1 MEAIKNLDTL
11 KLVEEG
17 DFVISL
23 RSFQGGIEYSY
34 CRGII
39 SPAYTVLKAHHL
51 TESYFKHLAKSPIF
65 IDLLK
70 STVTGIREGQN
81 IDYNKLRVEF
91 LPIPPIEE
99 QQAIASYLDTA
110 TAKIDEAIAQQQ
122 KMIDLLNERKQI
134 IINNAVTKGLNPN
147 AKMKDSGVEYIG
159 MIPEGWSVRRM
170 ASLGYFSK
178 GGGISRDN
186 LQEEGE
192 PAILYGDIYTK
203 YNYFAKDIEN
213 HIPQKVALE
222 SIEVHKNELLMTG
235 SGETKEDIGKTVVFL
250 GDKAYA
256 GGDVIIFKQNENN
269 STFLSYVLNSSYAK
283 DFRYKESK
291 GEIVVHIYANAVRRL
306 FVALPDITEQGDIV
320 EYLNDKV
327 GIIDSEISVIRKR
340 MWLAE
345 LLKKLPSGGIY
356 TPETYWNRWAQG
368 DNYKLPYDIVLHGRE
383 SISHELIETC
393 KSKKSIF
400 LQALTQDE
408 CIAFAIATLR
418 TKEIDSIYDRT
429 IIVTKKEA
437 YEDLVEHYDNLILIT
452 TLTEGIHYS
461 TRKGHTIVVASTP
474 ADQVKNTIILPII
487 EKQGFID
494 SLVNMGIDEAKAWNL
509 AKDTTRDINV
519 LRRRIE
525 IIDSKPQWADTII
538 DLLPAILVG
547 EWHSNCEGDKQILEK
562 LVGSQYEQF
571 EQKLH
576 SFLLKEGAPLLH
588 ISDIWRIISPYESIE
603 YILHS
608 NCFTTSILEKFQS
621 ICIELI
627 QDDDTE
633 AVGKSKED
641 GFCFHKNNQKYSST
655 IKKGVC
661 QTLCLL
667 SVLSESDSGNISQWV
682 EETIRKMLEGWT
694 LTRFLSAQSLLPL
707 LCEVSPSIYLKFVE
721 NLPIEMIDE
730 IFKPVKKNYSIS
742 NWGINYTE
750 LLWSLEMLAWDE
762 SFLKRVTQLLLKYSK
777 YENKSNYVNRPE
789 NSLDHIYRY
798 YLPQTY
804 VSFENRIAILKS
816 LSSQY
821 RNEVFSLCTSI
832 IKSVEAQV
840 LEPSS
845 HFKWRLFGRLES
857 PKNLYY
863 IALPELKEVVKHMLQ
878 CCDYSSGEI
887 VELIKLSF
895 NANMLDVRDMILE
908 AINEHLA
915 DVNDNQI
922 IADTLREE
930 ITHHKQ
936 CEGAKWAL
944 PEQELAPYQNLLDEI
959 LPKDVL
965 KKNLWLFEDYYAQL
979 PHKRQ
984 SDISKAYE
992 EQENVRCQALQSL
1005 IRDKGL
1011 HGLWDFIQMVKCPE
1025 SMANSIITIF
1035 EDKLNDDICRKYKS
1049 KELNNNFTISYLKTL
1064 YRKDSQKYI
1073 KWAEQKMH
1081 EDNDM
1086 VIALFAP
1093 GYVKE
1098 LADIAENHGDLVKQ
1112 IYWSKILVEFW
1123 NRDDSE
1129 RIVRELIS
1137 VNRYGSAIGIIESN
1151 VKEIQI
1157 PDEEIVGILYNY
1169 FFKGYFNKER
1179 CDMYQITSI
1188 LEVLDKSDNPTVIQT
1203 LILIEFLLYRYLE
1216 HSVDLSTLRLTK
1228 ELSKNP
1234 ELMIQL
1240 VELAYRPDDGIDEQC
1255 EGDAWEN
1262 KKIKTECAIHILRWG
1277 KNIVS
1282 FSNEEGIFDGNKM
1295 KQYIF
1300 ELYRLAKERNRTKV
1314 GGFYKF
1320 IF

>member
-1 MEAIKNLDTL
+1 MKFITSTDLKQWADTKECQQMLPELIRKLIYATVDTDSIDKSRFPSDDAVFLPGLDGIL
-11 KLVEEG
+11 DCKEKIDQVPAG
-17 DFVISL
+17 ISL
-23 RSFQGGIEYSY
+23 WECGATNDVKRKINDDF
-34 CRGII
+34 
-39 SPAYTVLKAHHL
+39 
-51 TESYFKHLAKSPIF
+51 
-65 IDLLK
+65 
-70 STVTGIREGQN
+70 
-81 IDYNKLRVEF
+81 NKR
-91 LPIPPIEE
+91 
-99 QQAIASYLDTA
+99 
-110 TAKIDEAIAQQQ
+110 
-122 KMIDLLNERKQI
+122 
-134 IINNAVTKGLNPN
+134 NA
-147 AKMKDSGVEYIG
+147 D
-159 MIPEGWSVRRM
+159 
-170 ASLGYFSK
+170 SLGYDKSK
-178 GGGISRDN
+178 ASFVFVTPRLWEGAESW
-186 LQEEGE
+186 LQTHGEGWKKVIVYT
-192 PAILYGDIYTK
+192 AI
-203 YNYFAKDIEN
+203 E
-213 HIPQKVALE
+213 LE
-222 SIEVHKNELLMTG
+222 AW
-235 SGETKEDIGKTVVFL
+235 IGQTP
-250 GDKAYA
+250 
-256 GGDVIIFKQNENN
+256 
-269 STFLSYVLNSSYAK
+269 S
-283 DFRYKESK
+283 
-291 GEIVVHIYANAVRRL
+291 
-306 FVALPDITEQGDIV
+306 
-320 EYLNDKV
+320 V
-327 GIIDSEISVIRKR
+327 G

-641 GFCFHKNNQKYSST
+641 GFCFHKNNQKYSNT

-707 LCEVSPSIYLKFVE
+707 LCEVSPSTYLKFVE

-908 AINEHLA
+908 TIREHLA
-915 DVNDNQI
+915 DVNDNQV
-922 IADTLREE
+922 IADTLRER
-930 ITHHKQ
+930 ITNHKQ
-936 CEGAKWAL
+936 CEGAEWAL
-944 PEQELAPYQNLLDEI
+944 SEQELVPYQNLLNRI
-959 LPKDVL
+959 IPKDVL
-965 KKNLWLFEDYYAQL
+965 NRNLWLFEDYYAQL

-984 SDISKAYE
+984 SDTSKLYE
-992 EQENVRCQALQSL
+992 EQENARCQALQDIIS
-1005 IRDKGL
+1005 DKGEN
-1011 HGLWDFIQMVKCPE
+1011 GLWDFIQMVKCPE

-1035 EDKLNDDICRKYKS
+1035 EDRLNDDICRKYKS
-1049 KELNNNFTISYLKTL
+1049 KELSDSFTISYLRTL
-1064 YRKDSQKYI
+1064 YRKDSQKYTQ
-1073 KWAEQKMH
+1073 WAEQKMN
-1081 EDNDM
+1081 EDNDLLI
-1086 VIALFAP
+1086 VLFAP
-1093 GYVKE
+1093 GYDRE
-1098 LADIAENHGDLVKQ
+1098 LADIAEKHSNLIKQ
-1112 IYWSKILVEFW
+1112 SYWSKIQVGFW
-1123 NRDDSE
+1123 DRNDTE

-1137 VNRYGSAIGIIESN
+1137 VNRYGMAIEIIGSN
-1151 VKEIQI
+1151 IKKIQI
-1157 PDEEIVGILYNY
+1157 PDDEITSILYTY
-1169 FFKGYFNKER
+1169 YIKGYFTEQR

-1188 LEVLDKSDNPTVIQT
+1188 LEVLDESDNPTVIQT
-1203 LILIEFLLYRYLE
+1203 LILIEFLLYRYLM
-1216 HSVDLSTLRLTK
+1216 HRVNISTLRFTK
-1228 ELSKNP
+1228 ELSRNP

-1240 VELAYRPDDGIDEQC
+1240 VELAYRPDDGTDEQYKYDVGENEKTMAKC
-1255 EGDAWEN
+1255 AW
-1262 KKIKTECAIHILRWG
+1262 HIFHFG
-1277 KNIVS
+1277 GNIVS
-1282 FSNEEGIFDGNKM
+1282 FSNKEGEFDGYRM

-1300 ELYRLAKERNRTKV
+1300 ELYRLAKEKKRTKIIDFIV
-1314 GGFYKF
+1314 GSILGDIPRDNNYPPTELCEIVEELNKDNVDQAIRIRIFNSRGVSTRAYNEGGDQERAIVSKFEKYKEKTKILYPRMTE
-1320 IF
+1320 IFNKLINEYRHDANRIDDEALISDIE

>member
-1 MEAIKNLDTL
+1 MKFITSTDLKQWADTKECQQMLPELIRKLIYATVDTVSIDKSRFPSDDAVFLPGLDGIL
-11 KLVEEG
+11 DCKEKIDQVPAG
-17 DFVISL
+17 ISL
-23 RSFQGGIEYSY
+23 WECGATNDVKRKINDDF
-34 CRGII
+34 
-39 SPAYTVLKAHHL
+39 
-51 TESYFKHLAKSPIF
+51 
-65 IDLLK
+65 
-70 STVTGIREGQN
+70 
-81 IDYNKLRVEF
+81 NKR
-91 LPIPPIEE
+91 
-99 QQAIASYLDTA
+99 
-110 TAKIDEAIAQQQ
+110 
-122 KMIDLLNERKQI
+122 
-134 IINNAVTKGLNPN
+134 NA
-147 AKMKDSGVEYIG
+147 D
-159 MIPEGWSVRRM
+159 
-170 ASLGYFSK
+170 SLGYDKSK
-178 GGGISRDN
+178 ASFVFVTPRLWEGAESW
-186 LQEEGE
+186 LQTHSEGWKKVIVYT
-192 PAILYGDIYTK
+192 AI
-203 YNYFAKDIEN
+203 E
-213 HIPQKVALE
+213 LE
-222 SIEVHKNELLMTG
+222 AWIDQTPS
-235 SGETKEDIGKTVVFL
+235 
-250 GDKAYA
+250 
-256 GGDVIIFKQNENN
+256 
-269 STFLSYVLNSSYAK
+269 
-283 DFRYKESK
+283 
-291 GEIVVHIYANAVRRL
+291 
-306 FVALPDITEQGDIV
+306 
-320 EYLNDKV
+320 V
-327 GIIDSEISVIRKR
+327 G

-474 ADQVKNTIILPII
+474 ADQVKNTKILPII

-494 SLVNMGIDEAKAWNL
+494 SLVYMGIDEAKAWNL
-509 AKDTTRDINV
+509 AKDTARDINV

-525 IIDSKPQWADTII
+525 IINSKPQWADTII

-547 EWHSNCEGDKQILEK
+547 EWHSNCEGDKQILEN

-608 NCFTTSILEKFQS
+608 NCLTTSILEKFQS

-641 GFCFHKNNQKYSST
+641 GFCFHKSNQKYSIT

-667 SVLSESDSGNISQWV
+667 SVLSESDNGNISQWV
-682 EETIRKMLEGWT
+682 EGTIRKMLEGWT
-694 LTRFLSAQSLLPL
+694 LTRFLSVKSLLPL

-730 IFKPVKKNYSIS
+730 IFKPVKKSYSIS
-742 NWGINYTE
+742 NWEVNYTE

-762 SFLKRVTQLLLKYSK
+762 SFLIRVTQLLLKYSK
-777 YENKSNYVNRPE
+777 YENKSNYINRPE

-922 IADTLREE
+922 IADTLREK

-1049 KELNNNFTISYLKTL
+1049 NELNNNFTISYLKTL

-1137 VNRYGSAIGIIESN
+1137 VNRYRSAIGIIESN

-1179 CDMYQITSI
+1179 CDIYQITSI

-1262 KKIKTECAIHILRWG
+1262 KKIKTECAIHILHWG

-1282 FSNEEGIFDGNKM
+1282 FSNEEGVFDGNKM

-1314 GGFYKF
+1314 IDFIVGNILGDIHRDDNYPPTELCEIVEELNNDNVDQAIRIRIFNSRGVTTRAYNEGGDQERTIASKFEKYKEKTKILYPRMTE
-1320 IF
+1320 IFNNLIKRYNEEAGRIDDEALLLDLE